1 MELKDYI
8 KTYRKSHGLSMEQFA
23 KLASLSKGYISML
36 EKGQNPQSKKKIV
49 PSITVLN
56 NIAVAMNTDLSS
68 LLDVVDDLEVSLEAP
83 SAAPPPFELTD
94 DEKTLVTKY
103 RKLTPTNKTV
113 IDSNI
118 DFMLYQQEL
127 DVQKEGLCSAS

>member
-1 MELKDYI
+1 MGISENIKLLRERYRLSQRELGQIAGVSDKAVS
-8 KTYRKSHGLSMEQFA
+8 TW
-23 KLASLSKGYISML
+23 
-36 EKGQNPQSKKKIV
+36 EKGIKEPRMGAIQKIADYFGIQKSNIIEDDGLKANPISKT
-49 PSITVLN
+49 P
-56 NIAVAMNTDLSS
+56 
-68 LLDVVDDLEVSLEAP
+68 AP
-83 SAAPPPFELTD
+83 TMEELTPSD
-94 DEKTLVTKY
+94 KAHLDKY

>member
-1 MELKDYI
+1 MELKDFI

-36 EKGQNPQSKKKIV
+36 EKGQNPQNKKKIV

-68 LLDVVDDLEVSLEAP
+68 LLEAVDDLEVSLEASSP
-83 SAAPPPFELTD
+83 APASFELTD
-94 DEKTLVTKY
+94 TEKTLITKY
-103 RKLTPTNKTV
+103 RTLTPTNKSA
-113 IDSNI
+113 IDLQI

-127 DVQKEGLCSAS
+127 DVQKEGLCSA